1 MSGVKVY
8 FLVGFR
14 FCRCLAFYIIVFKRR
29 DWCWMFLLADM
40 QNVPN
45 IAIIFLLKFGRSVQ
59 SIGER
64 IKSLLCSW
72 FFGICFPFHRILCV
86 FFSIWSC
93 TEHNP
98 RENVFQSIL
107 TKKKQR
113 NCRYLHAFLGQF
125 FRANLGTYCM
135 SGCWCWCY
143 CCQQCLYIL
152 TRFKHSMPGYVGT
165 IPRWSQFILVWI
177 STDMDQGKTPVG
189 IFHSSVKSQYYLQYW
204 KSYLHGVPIFNLD

>member
-1 MSGVKVY
+1 
-8 FLVGFR
+8 
-14 FCRCLAFYIIVFKRR
+14 
-29 DWCWMFLLADM
+29 MFLLADM

-72 FFGICFPFHRILCV
+72 FLGICFPFHRTRCV

-93 TEHNP
+93 TEYNP
-98 RENVFQSIL
+98 RENVFQSNL
-107 TKKKQR
+107 TTKKQR

-125 FRANLGTYCM
+125 FRANLGTCCM

-177 STDMDQGKTPVG
+177 WFRYGPRQNTCGNFPQFSEKPILSAILKILSTWVANIQFRLTP
-189 IFHSSVKSQYYLQYW
+189 
-204 KSYLHGVPIFNLD
+204 